1 MSRVMSLHIFIC
13 LNIYYQDQKQ
23 YEGKGMESKGSLGIC
38 RASQE
43 DLLAHLSHS
52 GDLLLCLSF

>member
-13 LNIYYQDQKQ
+13 LNKYYQDQKQ
-23 YEGKGMESKGSLGIC
+23 NEGKGMESKGSLGIC
-38 RASQE
+38 RTPQE

-52 GDLLLCLSF
+52 GDL